1 MAEKYATIGLG
12 KFGYSVTKVL
22 FDEGHDVIAM
32 DLDKEKVQKARECS
46 SQAIAGDATQKEI
59 LETFGLE
66 EMDAVVVSMGGN
78 PSAATL
84 VTLYLNEM
92 GVKRIIVKANDE
104 DHGRILKRLGASD
117 VVYPEQDIA
126 VKVARNLSHPN
137 MLEYF
142 PMADDYM
149 AAQIVPDEP
158 FIGKS
163 LATLQLRT
171 KFNINVIGIKREL
184 PGKSFFVPSSEYVI
198 RSSDT
203 LLVVGSEE
211 DIGRLREVN
220 KGDQ

>member
-1 MAEKYATIGLG
+1 MRL
-12 KFGYSVTKVL
+12 
-22 FDEGHDVIAM
+22 
-32 DLDKEKVQKARECS
+32 CS
-46 SQAIAGDATQKEI
+46 TQAITGDATQKEVI
-59 LETFGLE
+59 ETFGLE
-66 EMDAVVVSMGGN
+66 EMDAVVVCMGGN

-84 VTLYLNEM
+84 VTLYLSEM
-92 GVKRIIVKANDE
+92 GVKRIVVKAADE
-104 DHGRILKRLGASD
+104 DHGRILKKLGATD

-149 AAQIVPDEP
+149 AAQIVPDER

-163 LATLQLRT
+163 LAELKLRI
-171 KFNINVIGIKREL
+171 KYNINVIGLKKEL
-184 PGKSFFVPSSEYVI
+184 PGKSFFVPSSEYI
-198 RSSDT
+198 IKSTDT

-220 KGDQ
+220 KGE